1 MPDRRGNHQS
11 NATLIATLGTEPQV
25 VTAFVDLLI
34 RQGIN
39 VDSLHIFHTTGGD
52 VRIDQALE
60 ILRLEFSH
68 SHSRIFQVHFHA
80 ICNASGNSYPDIDT
94 PESVEA
100 FFRLLYLHIWQEKQA
115 NHVVQFCIAGG
126 RKTMSVYGMSAAQLL
141 FDERD
146 RLWHLFSAGTFLES
160 KRLHPQ
166 PGDDVR
172 LVSIPVIPWSSLS
185 PMFTYLSNIQDP
197 YAAIDQVA
205 RLRLRERYDEARIF
219 VLSLLTPAEQR
230 VVRLLALEGLSD
242 QEIADRLVVS
252 PRTVEQQLR
261 AAYTKAE
268 EHWQVGKITRT
279 QLIAL
284 LQYFFSTQIG
294 ENPHDKPMRS
304 S

>member
-1 MPDRRGNHQS
+1 MPDRRGTNQS
-11 NATLIATLGTEPQV
+11 NATLFSTLGTEPQV
-25 VTAFVDLLI
+25 VTAFVDLI
-34 RQGIN
+34 TRQEISI
-39 VDSLHIFHTTGGD
+39 DSLHILHTTGGD
-52 VRIDQALE
+52 LRIDQATE
-60 ILRLEFSH
+60 TLREEFANS
-68 SHSRIFQVHFHA
+68 SSIYKIHFHA
-80 ICNASGNSYPDIDT
+80 IANPQGHPYPDIDS

-100 FFRLLYLHIWQEKQA
+100 FFRLLYLLIWQEKQA
-115 NHVVQFCIAGG
+115 NHAMHICIAGG
-126 RKTMSVYGMSAAQLL
+126 RKTMAVYGISAAQLL

-146 RLWHLFSAGTFLES
+146 RLWHLFSAGPFLES

-166 PGDDVR
+166 PGDDVH

-185 PMFTYLSNIQDP
+185 PVFTNLSGIQDP
-197 YAAIDQVA
+197 YAALDQVA
-205 RLRLRERYDEARIF
+205 HLRLRERYDEARIF

-242 QEIADRLVVS
+242 QEIAERLVVS

-261 AAYTKAE
+261 AAYAKAE
-268 EHWQVGKITRT
+268 EHWQVEKITRT

>member
-1 MPDRRGNHQS
+1 MPDLRGKHQS
-11 NATLIATLGTEPQV
+11 NATVFATLGTEPQV
-25 VTAFVDLLI
+25 VTAFVDLI
-34 RQGIN
+34 TRQGSPI
-39 VDSLHIFHTTGGD
+39 DSLHILHTTGGD
-52 VRIDQALE
+52 VRVDQAIKTLKA
-60 ILRLEFSH
+60 EFPESQ
-68 SHSRIFQVHFHA
+68 SGLIQTHFHA
-80 ICNASGNSYPDIDT
+80 ITTANGNPYPDIDN

-100 FFRLLYLHIWQEKQA
+100 FFRLLYLLIWQEKQA
-115 NHVVQFCIAGG
+115 NHIVHVCIAGG

-146 RLWHLFSAGTFLES
+146 RLWHLFSAGKFLES

-172 LVSIPVIPWSSLS
+172 LVPIPVIPWSSLS
-185 PMFTYLSNIQDP
+185 PVFTNLSGIQDP
-197 YAAIDQVA
+197 YAALDQVA

-242 QEIADRLVVS
+242 QEIAERLVVS

-261 AAYTKAE
+261 AAYAKAE
-268 EHWQVGKITRT
+268 EHWQVEKITRT

-294 ENPHDKPMRS
+294 ENPHDKSMRS

>member
-1 MPDRRGNHQS
+1 MPDLRGKYQS
-11 NATLIATLGTEPQV
+11 NTTLFATLGTEPQV
-25 VTAFVDLLI
+25 VTAFVDLMA
-34 RQGIN
+34 RQGILI
-39 VDSLHIFHTTGGD
+39 DSLHILHTTGGD
-52 VRIDQALE
+52 ARIDQATE
-60 ILRLEFSH
+60 TLRLEFSG
-68 SHSRIFQVHFHA
+68 SQSILFQTHFHA
-80 ICNASGNSYPDIDT
+80 ITNANGSPYPDVDT

-100 FFRLLYLHIWQEKQA
+100 FFRLLYLLIWQEKQA
-115 NHVVQFCIAGG
+115 NHLVHVCIAGG

-166 PGDDVR
+166 AGDDVR
-172 LVSIPVIPWSSLS
+172 LVPIPVIPWSSLS
-185 PMFTYLSNIQDP
+185 PVFTNLSSIQDP
-197 YAAIDQVA
+197 YTALDQVL

-219 VLSLLTPAEQR
+219 VISLLTPAEQR
-230 VVRLLALEGLSD
+230 VVRLLAMEGLSD
-242 QEIADRLVVS
+242 QEIAERLVVS

-261 AAYTKAE
+261 SAYAKAE
-268 EHWQVGKITRT
+268 EHWQVEKITRT